1 VAILLLFVP
10 IIAAMAS
17 DTLLG
22 SFDLIVG
29 MALGW
34 LLSVPIGFIGL
45 GGPSIGRGVGWLLAG
60 ITIVDALAVATVS
73 LPLAVLF
80 ACLAPVLRFWQ
91 RWVAAT

>member
-1 VAILLLFVP
+1 MISRVAQG
-10 IIAAMAS
+10 AAAEELAELR
-17 DTLLG
+17 D
-22 SFDLIVG
+22 
-29 MALGW
+29 
-34 LLSVPIGFIGL
+34 
-45 GGPSIGRGVGWLLAG
+45 AG

>member
-1 VAILLLFVP
+1 
-10 IIAAMAS
+10 
-17 DTLLG
+17 
-22 SFDLIVG
+22 

-34 LLSVPIGFIGL
+34 LMSVPIGFISK

-60 ITIVDALAVATVS
+60 IVIVDALAVATVS
-73 LPLAVLF
+73 VPLALLF